1 MLLRALA
8 AGHGARLA
16 DGVQLAVGDER
27 VIKDPR
33 SILRLQAVDDT
44 VRCCHC
50 CAGAAGVT
58 RDALVKV
65 PATSYIGVGAGA
77 IVEGDESAE
86 LAVGLADSTDGRGRE
101 AVGIRRVNSGG
112 VQEVGG
118 ALAIGAV
125 CESDGE
131 LSTNAL
137 LDNCASGTPGDGWDF
152 YKRVA
157 CDAAPVIA
165 CMPSNDAHWIA
176 NDGYTQ
182 AELDSLRTNCPA
194 TCVNDAAGDFTSQL
208 GGVATTQSCAKF
220 AEDKF
225 TSSIACSACSNLN
238 AGGVCLVPLP
248 AAECPASTTPALT
261 EAARTA
267 VPDCNVALAV
277 GAICEADGN
286 APINNADSHNN
297 CASIVNG
304 VTAPGNGAWDFYK
317 RVACHASSTSTAVA
331 APDGIVDCL
340 ETQDAA
346 RILDNPLITYGELD
360 AIRKSCPV
368 SCGECAKKHF
378 YYPASLMNEVR
389 LHCPKACSS
398 SRSGTPFCHT

>member
-225 TSSIACSACSNLN
+225 TGTIACTACSNGN
-238 AGGVCLVPLP
+238 NGGVCLVPLP
-248 AAECPASTTPALT
+248 AAECPANLLNTNAIDNAYTNCLTT
-261 EAARTA
+261 TA
-267 VPDCNVALAV
+267 IGAV
-277 GAICEADGN
+277 CEADGELGTLV
-286 APINNADSHNN
+286 ALDN
-297 CASIVNG
+297 CASADTNVG
-304 VTAPGNGAWDFYK
+304 GGWDFYK